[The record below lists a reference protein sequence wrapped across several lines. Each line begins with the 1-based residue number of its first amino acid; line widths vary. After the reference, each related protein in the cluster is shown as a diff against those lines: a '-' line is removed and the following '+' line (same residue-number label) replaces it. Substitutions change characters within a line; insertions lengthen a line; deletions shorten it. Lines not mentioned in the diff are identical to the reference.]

1 MNSTLPS
8 LIQSIVEMP
17 VIEIIAA
24 ATGVLSVW
32 FARAKNV
39 LVYPTGI
46 VSVLL
51 YIFICFNWGLYADAL
66 VNAYYF
72 VMSIYG
78 WYFWL
83 HGGKQQAADEY
94 EHTESLDESPDGSL
108 QHTVP
113 EQAHISANTLSQN
126 LAYLAATAL
135 IYVIIGWLLDA
146 YTDSTVAWVDAFTT
160 AIFIVAM
167 YAMARK
173 KIEHWIF
180 WIVGDAV
187 SIPLY
192 MYKGLPVTALQYLV
206 FLIIAIWGFAVWF
219 RDLEK
224 QAAEYEKNRQYRS

>member
-1 MNSTLPS
+1 MDTLLPS
-8 LIQSIVEMP
+8 IIQSIVEMP
-17 VIEIIAA
+17 AIEIIAA
-24 ATGVLSVW
+24 TTGILSVW
-32 FARAKNV
+32 FARSKNV

-51 YIFICFNWGLYADAL
+51 YVFICFQWGLYADAL

-72 VMSIYG
+72 IMSLYG

-83 HGGKQQAADEY
+83 HGGKQQAAEEY
-94 EHTESLDESPDGSL
+94 ERTESLDEAPDYSL
-108 QHTVP
+108 QDLTA
-113 EQAHISANTLSQN
+113 EQAHISANTFPQN

-135 IYVIIGWLLDA
+135 LFVMIGWLLDA

-160 AIFIVAM
+160 SVFIVAM
-167 YAMARK
+167 YAMAKK

-180 WIVGDAV
+180 WIIGDAV

-192 MYKGLPVTALQYLV
+192 MYKGLPVTACQYGIFLV
-206 FLIIAIWGFAVWF
+206 IAIWGFAVWF

-224 QAAEYEKNRQYRS
+224 QVTDYEKSSKYRT